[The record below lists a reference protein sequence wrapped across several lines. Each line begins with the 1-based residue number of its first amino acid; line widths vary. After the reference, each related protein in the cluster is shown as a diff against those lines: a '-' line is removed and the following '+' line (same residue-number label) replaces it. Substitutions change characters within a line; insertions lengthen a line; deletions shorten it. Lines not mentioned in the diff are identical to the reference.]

1 MSKDR
6 VNGDEIK
13 GGGGGV
19 LAEETAGAKVL
30 GWDCLDG
37 AHPTILHKRKLRLRY
52 ITQVVY

>member
-6 VNGDEIK
+6 GNSDEIR
-13 GGGGGV
+13 GGWGV

-30 GWDCLDG
+30 GWDCLDR
-37 AHPTILHKRKLRLRY
+37 AHPTILHKKKLRLRY

>member
-1 MSKDR
+1 MKSEW
-6 VNGDEIK
+6 V
-13 GGGGGV
+13 GV

-37 AHPTILHKRKLRLRY
+37 AHPTILHKRKQTEI